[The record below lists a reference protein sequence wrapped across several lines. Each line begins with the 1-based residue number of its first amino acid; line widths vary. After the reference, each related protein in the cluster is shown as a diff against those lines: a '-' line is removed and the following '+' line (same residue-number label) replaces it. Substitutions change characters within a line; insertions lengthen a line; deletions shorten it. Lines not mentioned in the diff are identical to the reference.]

1 MRDLKYLLAYLIPL
15 SAWMGIEYRGFWV
28 WSAFILTFGIV
39 PVLDAV
45 LPASTRNVPA
55 EEEEK
60 RSALVFFDLLLYAC
74 APISFFLL
82 FLYFQTINTEDLS
95 LSETL
100 GLTVGM
106 GIVLGSM
113 GINVA
118 HELGHRSS
126 KTARLFAWA
135 GLMPVLYQHFFIEH
149 NRGHHKNVSTDK
161 DPATARK
168 DENLYTFFLRSITG
182 QYKSAWR
189 LENNRL
195 KSNDQAAMS
204 WHNEMVRF
212 TVYQLL
218 YLAVVGIIFG
228 IEMLPYSFA
237 VALIGVLLLE
247 AVNYIEHYGLKRDLL
262 PTGKPE
268 RVLPKHSW
276 NSDFEMGRIML
287 FELTR
292 HSDHHYKASR
302 KYQVLR
308 HMEEAPQLPVGYPA
322 GMLMAT
328 VPPLWFKVMNKR
340 LLQIKK
346 K

>member
-1 MRDLKYLLAYLIPL
+1 M
-15 SAWMGIEYRGFWV
+15 
-28 WSAFILTFGIV
+28 
-39 PVLDAV
+39 
-45 LPASTRNVPA
+45 
-55 EEEEK
+55 
-60 RSALVFFDLLLYAC
+60 
-74 APISFFLL
+74 
-82 FLYFQTINTEDLS
+82 
-95 LSETL
+95 

-195 KSNDQAAMS
+195 KSSDRKVLG

-218 YLAVVGIIFG
+218 YLALVGIIFG
-228 IEMLPYSFA
+228 IEILPYA
-237 VALIGVLLLE
+237 LAIALIGVLLLE
-247 AVNYIEHYGLKRDLL
+247 AVNYIEHYGLKRALL

-287 FELTR
+287 F
-292 HSDHHYKASR
+292 
-302 KYQVLR
+302 
-308 HMEEAPQLPVGYPA
+308 
-322 GMLMAT
+322 
-328 VPPLWFKVMNKR
+328 
-340 LLQIKK
+340 
-346 K
+346 

>member
-1 MRDLKYLLAYLIPL
+1 
-15 SAWMGIEYRGFWV
+15 
-28 WSAFILTFGIV
+28 
-39 PVLDAV
+39 
-45 LPASTRNVPA
+45 
-55 EEEEK
+55 
-60 RSALVFFDLLLYAC
+60 
-74 APISFFLL
+74 
-82 FLYFQTINTEDLS
+82 
-95 LSETL
+95 
-100 GLTVGM
+100 
-106 GIVLGSM
+106 
-113 GINVA
+113 
-118 HELGHRSS
+118 
-126 KTARLFAWA
+126 
-135 GLMPVLYQHFFIEH
+135 MPVLYQHFFIEH

-247 AVNYIEHYGLKRDLL
+247 AVNYIEHYGLKRVLL